1 MGLGFFFSPSF
12 FIFKANQNVLL
23 PSFPLPLHRLGA
35 VVGLVWV
42 AGSHTRERGHPVVLV
57 WCGQAGGCPG
67 DASLLICQPGA
78 VHPPHPAPVL
88 GPHCLSAEPF

>member
-12 FIFKANQNVLL
+12 FIFKANQNALL

-42 AGSHTRERGHPVVLV
+42 AGSVGTP
-57 WCGQAGGCPG
+57 WCW
-67 DASLLICQPGA
+67 SGA
-78 VHPPHPAPVL
+78 ARLGAALGAPH
-88 GPHCLSAEPF
+88 F